1 MQSASSARNPAGDR
15 CTWRPSNQPSL
26 FPVPTLKPAEVWA
39 EEDATALVPSLQERT
54 WDNDFIVTRG
64 REIAQ
69 EDKGWGHWWG
79 LGGVS
84 GGLSVRPAAEGPGEN
99 ETTIWAAGAGH
110 FVKSNV
116 TVI

>member
-1 MQSASSARNPAGDR
+1 M
-15 CTWRPSNQPSL
+15 TSL
-26 FPVPTLKPAEVWA
+26 SQG
-39 EEDATALVPSLQERT
+39 EERLPRR
-54 WDNDFIVTRG
+54 TRG
-64 REIAQ
+64 GDTGGDLA
-69 EDKGWGHWWG
+69 
-79 LGGVS
+79 GVS

>member
-1 MQSASSARNPAGDR
+1 M
-15 CTWRPSNQPSL
+15 
-26 FPVPTLKPAEVWA
+26 KPAEVWA

-79 LGGVS
+79 LGGGF
-84 GGLSVRPAAEGPGEN
+84 GGIVR
-99 ETTIWAAGAGH
+99 ETGGRRTRRE
-110 FVKSNV
+110 
-116 TVI
+116 